1 MFVHPLITTNVKLIV
16 AVGDQKDGLEGS
28 AVLPGTHRVHASPS
42 SQSGHEGQVLV
53 KTLED
58 THQRVFVGDAGDA
71 VLFDT
76 KTCELRLA
84 NAALPV
90 ADTARHCH
98 TPGHTVHGHTQAG
111 QMREYFIIRYS
122 PFTMRQAGALTEA
135 IERLKARGGL
145 DGASPELR
153 QLLGVEPISGGENIY
168 AVGEQ

>member
-76 KTCELRLA
+76 KTCELHGVPTRLCI
-84 NAALPV
+84 
-90 ADTARHCH
+90 ADTHFASA
-98 TPGHTVHGHTQAG
+98 GHTVHGHTQAG